1 MLFVI
6 QFSCFQQVLH
16 RGKLIFNETTFAS
29 KPNSNKFRKE
39 TRLQNNTI
47 FRGLKFSFKIVS
59 SMNFYF
65 EKVFILMQFL
75 SKTRQSV
82 QKSLCSLFS
91 PGRKKVRKRE
101 RKKRKG
107 KPRKWK

>member
-1 MLFVI
+1 
-6 QFSCFQQVLH
+6 
-16 RGKLIFNETTFAS
+16 
-29 KPNSNKFRKE
+29 
-39 TRLQNNTI
+39 
-47 FRGLKFSFKIVS
+47 
-59 SMNFYF
+59 MNFYF